1 MILGKVVGN
10 VVSTIKLPVYQGY
23 KILIVQPVNDKQKP
37 QGKSILALDTVQAG
51 VGDTVLVIDEGN
63 SSRLIM
69 NNSTAPVRTMIV
81 GIVDAIS
88 AGVFICILP
97 PIEEPCMF
105 LLPESDLKERLSEE
119 DVFFNFDII
128 SSLILSINS
137 FLSILSISIILY
149 LFFSYFH

>member
-1 MILGKVVGN
+1 MILGKVIGN

-23 KILIVQPVNDKQKP
+23 KILIVQPVNNKEEP

-81 GIVDAIS
+81 GIVDAIKQS
-88 AGVFICILP
+88 
-97 PIEEPCMF
+97 
-105 LLPESDLKERLSEE
+105 
-119 DVFFNFDII
+119 
-128 SSLILSINS
+128 
-137 FLSILSISIILY
+137 
-149 LFFSYFH
+149 

>member
-1 MILGKVVGN
+1 MILGKIIGN

-23 KILIVQPVNDKQKP
+23 KILIVQPVNDKKEP

-81 GIVDAIS
+81 GIVDAI
-88 AGVFICILP
+88 
-97 PIEEPCMF
+97 
-105 LLPESDLKERLSEE
+105 K
-119 DVFFNFDII
+119 
-128 SSLILSINS
+128 
-137 FLSILSISIILY
+137 
-149 LFFSYFH
+149 

>member
-1 MILGKVVGN
+1 MILGKVIGN

-81 GIVDAIS
+81 GIVDA
-88 AGVFICILP
+88 V
-97 PIEEPCMF
+97 
-105 LLPESDLKERLSEE
+105 K
-119 DVFFNFDII
+119 
-128 SSLILSINS
+128 
-137 FLSILSISIILY
+137 
-149 LFFSYFH
+149 

>member
-1 MILGKVVGN
+1 MILGKIIGN

-23 KILIVQPVNDKQKP
+23 KILIVQPVNNKEEP

-81 GIVDAIS
+81 GIVDAI
-88 AGVFICILP
+88 
-97 PIEEPCMF
+97 
-105 LLPESDLKERLSEE
+105 K
-119 DVFFNFDII
+119 
-128 SSLILSINS
+128 
-137 FLSILSISIILY
+137 
-149 LFFSYFH
+149 